1 MFCDAAKVLD
11 MFAQPTSSLYMQ
23 GVAGGSTG
31 AKAKGT
37 EQDTFS
43 IKKRNKD
50 KKKEKKVE
58 EKLKKGRRSSSSDSN
73 SADSPAQ

>member
-1 MFCDAAKVLD
+1 
-11 MFAQPTSSLYMQ
+11 MFAQPTPSLYMQ

-31 AKAKGT
+31 AKGT
-37 EQDTFS
+37 EQDTFN